1 MKFTCSR
8 QDLLDAATNVQRA
21 VSTKSNIPALE
32 GILIKAQG
40 ETLSLSG
47 YDLEIGITTSIPAV
61 IEEEDELIVSA
72 RLFGD
77 IIRKLNSDTVCLS
90 GDATN
95 VITIQGGNAE
105 FSIPVSPASEFPE
118 IPAVT
123 DGKSLTL
130 PRDLLSSMIRQTL
143 FAVAQ
148 NENKPIHTG
157 SLFETGEGMLRI
169 VSLDGYRLALRQEP
183 IQAEENFHFV
193 VPGKTLG
200 EVLKLLSAN
209 DEEEEVSLSVGNR
222 HIIFTIG
229 TYSVISRL
237 LDGEFLNYRQS
248 IPKGNTTL
256 VNVKVREFID
266 SLDRASLLI
275 NDRLKSPVRCVFE
288 NDEIKISCATTIGRI
303 RDEIGAQLT
312 GDSVEMGFNNKYLM
326 DALRAAESDEV
337 RIELNGPVSPMKIYP
352 PQGEDF
358 LFLVLPVRLKNEI

>member
-47 YDLEIGITTSIPAV
+47 YDLEIGIITSIPAV

-143 FAVAQ
+143 FAV
-148 NENKPIHTG
+148 
-157 SLFETGEGMLRI
+157 

-303 RDEIGAQLT
+303 RDEIGAQLA